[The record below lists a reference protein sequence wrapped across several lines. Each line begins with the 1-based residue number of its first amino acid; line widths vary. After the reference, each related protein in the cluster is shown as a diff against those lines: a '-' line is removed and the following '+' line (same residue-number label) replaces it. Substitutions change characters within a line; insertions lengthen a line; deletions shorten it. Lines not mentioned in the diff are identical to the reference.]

1 MILRCIARALS
12 GEICGSSDS
21 VEHFGHP
28 LIVKKVAMLSVE
40 RKLVIMKRNSKQERR
55 EGEGSTSD
63 LT

>member
-1 MILRCIARALS
+1 MILRCMAQALS

-28 LIVKKVAMLSVE
+28 STVKKVAMPSAE
-40 RKLVIMKRNSKQERR
+40 RKPVIMKRNSKQERR

>member
-1 MILRCIARALS
+1 MVQALS

-21 VEHFGHP
+21 VKHFGH
-28 LIVKKVAMLSVE
+28 LLTVKKVVMLSAE

-55 EGEGSTSD
+55 EGKGSTSD

>member
-12 GEICGSSDS
+12 REICGSSDS
-21 VEHFGHP
+21 VEHFGY
-28 LIVKKVAMLSVE
+28 LSTVKKVAMLSVE
-40 RKLVIMKRNSKQERR
+40 RKLVIIKRNLKQERR